1 MLPPSGLEWGCS
13 QSRDKDTA
21 ALADALFCKL
31 DSDLLQKSDFYIS
44 YIAVLLEAAFSLGL
58 RKVT

>member
-1 MLPPSGLEWGCS
+1 MEWGCS

-31 DSDLLQKSDFYIS
+31 DSDLLQKSDFYIA
-44 YIAVLLEAAFSLGL
+44 YIAVLEAAFSLDL
-58 RKVT
+58 RKVI